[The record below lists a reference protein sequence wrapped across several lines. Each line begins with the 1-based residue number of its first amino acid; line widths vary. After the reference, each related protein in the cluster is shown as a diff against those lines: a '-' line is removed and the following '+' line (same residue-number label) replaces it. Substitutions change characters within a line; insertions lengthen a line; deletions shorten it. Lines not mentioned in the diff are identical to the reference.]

1 MTEMQYC
8 MFMTVFIKCSERD
21 LLLFLY
27 MRNEYVLLSSVCL
40 AELLFLHTQH
50 WHTKSGVA
58 ASSVFES
65 QYAIWVHSHV
75 GI

>member
-1 MTEMQYC
+1 MTEMQYR
-8 MFMTVFIKCSERD
+8 MFMTVFIKRSERD

-27 MRNEYVLLSSVCL
+27 MRNEYMLLSPVCL
-40 AELLFLHTQH
+40 AELFFLHTQH

-58 ASSVFES
+58 ASFVSLS
-65 QYAIWVHSHV
+65 QCAIWVRSHI